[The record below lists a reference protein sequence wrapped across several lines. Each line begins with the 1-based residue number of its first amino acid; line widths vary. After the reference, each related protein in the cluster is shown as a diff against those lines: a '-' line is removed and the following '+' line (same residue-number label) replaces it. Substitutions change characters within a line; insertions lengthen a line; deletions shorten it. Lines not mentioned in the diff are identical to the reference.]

1 MKEVNF
7 DINKAYGLVT
17 EKLEDWIS
25 TGVKMLPNFLVAV
38 LVLVLFVLL
47 GKLLKKIFN
56 KVFQK
61 ITDNKSLQSLLSSIL
76 YIAVVSIG
84 TFIALSILQLD
95 GAVTSLLAGAGVIG
109 LALGF
114 AFQDIASNFIAGTM
128 MSIRKPFKI
137 GDLIKT
143 NDFFGKVTNIHLR
156 TTTIQTMQGQII
168 MIPNASVFKNPIENF
183 TEFGKRRIDLEVG
196 VTYGQDLPFAKKIA
210 KEAIESIDGIDKD
223 DVTLFYTGFGGSSI
237 DMVIRYWMPFTNKQF
252 EYKAKV
258 DEGIIAVKQAFD
270 KNGIGIPF
278 PIRTLDFGDTN
289 FKDIFSTYKEEAL
302 ESASPKKENSSS
314 SGDSN
319 PE

>member
-7 DINKAYGLVT
+7 DINKAYSLVT

-25 TGVKMLPNFLVAV
+25 TAVKMLPNLLVAV
-38 LVLVLFVLL
+38 LVLILFVLL
-47 GKLLKKIFN
+47 GKLLKRIFN

-76 YIAVVSIG
+76 YLTIVAIG

-143 NDFFGKVTNIHLR
+143 NDYFGKVTNIHLR

-168 MIPNASVFKNPIENF
+168 MIPNSEVFKNPIENY

-196 VTYGQDLPFAKKIA
+196 VTYEQDLPFAKKIA
-210 KEAIESIDGIDKD
+210 KEAVQTIDGIDKD
-223 DVTLFYTGFGGSSI
+223 DVTIFYTGFGDSSI
-237 DMVIRYWMPFTNKQF
+237 NFEIRYWMSFSNKQF
-252 EYKAKV
+252 EYKSMV
-258 DEGIIAVKQAFD
+258 DQGIIAIKQAFD

-278 PIRTLDFGDTN
+278 PIRTLDFGDVD
-289 FKDIFSTYKEEAL
+289 FKQIFTTYKEQAL
-302 ESASPKKENSSS
+302 STASGRSSQSSDNSTA
-314 SGDSN
+314 
-319 PE
+319 E

>member
-1 MKEVNF
+1 MKNVNF
-7 DINKAYGLVT
+7 DLNRAYGLVT

-38 LVLVLFVLL
+38 VVLVLFVLL
-47 GKLLKKIFN
+47 GKLVKKIFN

-76 YIAVVSIG
+76 YLTVVAIG

-143 NDFFGKVTNIHLR
+143 NDYFGKVTNIHLR

-168 MIPNASVFKNPIENF
+168 MIPNASVFKNPIENY
-183 TEFGKRRIDLEVG
+183 TEYGKRRIDLEVG
-196 VTYGQDLPFAKKIA
+196 VTYGQDLPFAKKVA
-210 KEAIESIDGIDKD
+210 KEAIENIEGVDKD
-223 DVTLFYTGFGGSSI
+223 DVSLYYTGFGGSSI
-237 DMVIRYWMPFTNKQF
+237 DMVIRYWMPFSNKQF
-252 EYKAKV
+252 EYKAKM

-278 PIRTLDFGDTN
+278 PIRTLDFGDVD
-289 FKDIFSTYKEEAL
+289 FKDIFSTYKQEAV
-302 ESASPKKENSSS
+302 ESPSNSQNPQN

-319 PE
+319 PG